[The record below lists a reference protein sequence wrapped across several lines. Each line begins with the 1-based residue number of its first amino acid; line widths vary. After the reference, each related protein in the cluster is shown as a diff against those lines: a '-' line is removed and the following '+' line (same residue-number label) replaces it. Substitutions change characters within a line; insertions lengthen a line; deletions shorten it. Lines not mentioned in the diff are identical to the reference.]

1 MSKAEEIDDIA
12 QGIADITIELMTDSV
27 DWQIADQLVNG
38 VEYDELH
45 NYVMNAA
52 IEKMYKEMIKQS
64 GGIPKNLRKV
74 LNIKR
79 MK

>member
-12 QGIADITIELMTDSV
+12 QGIADVTIELMTDSV

-52 IEKMYKEMIKQS
+52 IEKMYKEMIKQNS
-64 GGIPKNLRKV
+64 GIPKNLRKV